1 MKLAAYGICGSV
13 FAMGSVDALGGPA
26 IVQYGALAILG
37 GTVLYLL
44 KYTIPA
50 LLKRS
55 DKELQRHLEAEERS
69 RRDYIACLGRQ
80 NPYLGPGDQRARS

>member
-1 MKLAAYGICGSV
+1 MKFATLGIYGSV
-13 FAMGSVDALGGPA
+13 FVMGSADALSGPA

-55 DKELQRHLEAEERS
+55 DQELKRHLEAEERS

-80 NPYLGPGDQRARS
+80 NTHLGPDDQQANS